1 MSKLELPE
9 RPRLLLAVSTFM
21 FVLLAGAAMVSAH
34 GGDPSVIHACVLPSG
49 VARIVGP
56 DAPCLEPETAVHWS
70 IAGPQGSQGPP
81 GPQGATGPQGPQG
94 PAGPPGGAGPP
105 LALTVDC
112 GQGGSIASALAS
124 SGGPLI
130 VTVQGTC
137 NEHVAIARDDVS
149 LVAGP
154 GGVVHGPDPNT
165 ATIRV
170 TGDRIVIDGL
180 TVTGGRNGIQASGS
194 SQLVVRNCTVTSGR
208 SGIGYF
214 DGANGT
220 VDNCNLQGNP
230 RDGIVLDRGTAS
242 ISNST
247 VSGSGR
253 FGINVF
259 NGSAT
264 IAGGNVIT
272 ANTVNGVQVSL
283 STVEMF
289 TGVTPNQITNNGVQG
304 LNVQVGSVVVM
315 SGTTISGNSGDG
327 LQVSR
332 RAFVETGNGV
342 TISNNTLNG
351 IALFVGGG
359 ASLLGAITVTAN
371 GQFGLQCF
379 GTESRYFA
387 NPGVTDGITGNGFD
401 GTQNISTTCNS
412 F

>member
-1 MSKLELPE
+1 MASSG
-9 RPRLLLAVSTFM
+9 LLQRWRMLVAVSTFM
-21 FVLLAGAAMVSAH
+21 LVVLAGATIASAH
-34 GGDPSVIHACVLPSG
+34 GGDASVIHACVHNVSSI
-49 VARIVGP
+49 ARIVDPNGACHP
-56 DAPCLEPETAVHWS
+56 EETAVHWS
-70 IAGPQGSQGPP
+70 IVGPQ
-81 GPQGATGPQGPQG
+81 GPQGPQG
-94 PAGPPGGAGPP
+94 PAGPPGAAGPP

-112 GQGGSIASALAS
+112 GGGQSIANALANN
-124 SGGPLI
+124 GGPLI
-130 VTVQGTC
+130 ITVQGTC
-137 NEHVAIARDDVS
+137 NEHVTIARDDVS

-154 GGVVHGPDPNT
+154 GGAVHGPDPNT
-165 ATIRV
+165 GTIRV
-170 TGDRIVIDGL
+170 TGDRVVIDGL
-180 TVTGGRNGIQASGS
+180 TVTGGRNGIQATGS

-272 ANTVNGVQVSL
+272 ANTVNGVQVNL

-289 TGVTPNQITNNGVQG
+289 AGVTANQITNNGVQG
-304 LNVQVGSVVVM
+304 LNVQVGSVVVI

-342 TISNNTLNG
+342 TISNNTGDG
-351 IALFVGGG
+351 IGLHVGAGV
-359 ASLLGAITVTAN
+359 SLLNPITITGN
-371 GQFGLQCF
+371 GRFGLQCI
-379 GTESRYFA
+379 GTESRFFA
-387 NPGVTDGITGNGFD
+387 NAGATDGITGNGPD
-401 GTQNISTTCNS
+401 GTQNISTTCNT